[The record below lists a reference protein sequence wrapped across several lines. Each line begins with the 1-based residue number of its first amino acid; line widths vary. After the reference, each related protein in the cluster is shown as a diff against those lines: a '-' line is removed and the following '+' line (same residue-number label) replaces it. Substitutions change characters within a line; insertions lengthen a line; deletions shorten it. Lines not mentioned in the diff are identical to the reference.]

1 MIKGRAAYGVLA
13 LCALSFLGCTDIA
26 SNRPLPNGAQKTR
39 PSQEDL
45 IEFHRER
52 AREMDSLIDAKTAQ
66 WKAVIRS
73 GTGIRHERLD
83 SMPDAPRVAD
93 LKEGTVLE
101 LHHKFSL
108 LDGRVITQWE
118 EDGPLAFEP
127 GSTDL
132 PSGFH
137 ELIGQAHIGDSLR
150 ALIPPIRAWGMS
162 GLPPDIPQE
171 AVILAEMRLD
181 LYRRTP

>member
-1 MIKGRAAYGVLA
+1 MTQGKVEIAVLA
-13 LCALSFLGCTDIA
+13 LSSLFFIGCTDSA
-26 SNRPLPNGAQKTR
+26 SKRSPIEAEQKTR
-39 PSQEDL
+39 PSKKDL
-45 IEFHRER
+45 IEFHRQR
-52 AREMDSLIDAKTAQ
+52 AQEMDSLIDAKTAQ
-66 WKAVIRS
+66 WQSVTRS
-73 GTGIRHERLD
+73 GTGIRSERLD
-83 SMPDAPRVAD
+83 SMPGAPSVAE
-93 LKEGTVLE
+93 LETGTVLE

-108 LDGRVITQWE
+108 LDGRIITQWK

-171 AVILAEMRLD
+171 AIILVEMRLD
-181 LYRRTP
+181 LYRPAS

>member
-1 MIKGRAAYGVLA
+1 MTKERVANGAFT
-13 LCALSFLGCTDIA
+13 LCTLLFVSCTDSA
-26 SNRPLPNGAQKTR
+26 SDRSIPNGPKKTR

-45 IEFHRER
+45 IEFHRQR
-52 AREMDSLIDAKTAQ
+52 ALEMDSLIDANTAQ
-66 WKAVIRS
+66 WEFVVRS
-73 GTGIRHERLD
+73 GTGIRLERLD
-83 SMPDAPRVAD
+83 SIPDAPRVSE
-93 LKEGTVLE
+93 LEEGTVLE

-108 LDGRVITQWE
+108 LDGRVITRWE

-127 GSTDL
+127 GSTEL

-137 ELIGQAHIGDSLR
+137 ELIGQARIGDSLR

-171 AVILAEMRLD
+171 AIILVEMRLD
-181 LYRRTP
+181 LYRRAS

>member
-1 MIKGRAAYGVLA
+1 MTQGQVENGVLA
-13 LCALSFLGCTDIA
+13 LSAVLLIGCSDSA
-26 SNRPLPNGAQKTR
+26 SNKSLFDAEQKTR
-39 PSQEDL
+39 PSEKDL
-45 IEFHRER
+45 IEFHRQR
-52 AREMDSLIDAKTAQ
+52 AQEMDSLIDANTAQ
-66 WKAVIRS
+66 WESVVRS
-73 GTGIRHERLD
+73 GTGIRLERLD
-83 SMPDAPRVAD
+83 SIPDAPRVSE
-93 LKEGTVLE
+93 LEEGTVLE

-108 LDGRVITQWE
+108 LDGRIITHWE

-171 AVILAEMRLD
+171 AIILVEMRLD